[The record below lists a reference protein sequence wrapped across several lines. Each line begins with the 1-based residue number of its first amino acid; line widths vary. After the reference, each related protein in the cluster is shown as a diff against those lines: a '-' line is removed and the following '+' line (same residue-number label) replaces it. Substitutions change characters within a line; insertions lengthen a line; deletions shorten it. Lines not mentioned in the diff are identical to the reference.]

1 MKNFQKENSIVQ
13 TKLIKK
19 NLRRLNKYIKSNDLK
34 KTKIEKELKE
44 IKTLINKISKI
55 YKIA

>member
-1 MKNFQKENSIVQ
+1 MKNFQKENSIIQ
-13 TKLIKK
+13 TKIIKK

-34 KTKIEKELKE
+34 KIKIEKEIKE
-44 IKTLINKISKI
+44 IKTIINKISKI

>member
-1 MKNFQKENSIVQ
+1 MKNFQKENSIIQ
-13 TKLIKK
+13 TKIIKK

>member
-19 NLRRLNKYIKSNDLK
+19 KLRRLNKYIKSNNFK
-34 KTKIEKELKE
+34 ITKIEKELKE
-44 IKTLINKISKI
+44 IKTIVNKISKI